1 MDPKV
6 MDPKANLADELSM
19 YSFPFQDY
27 YLTPLFD
34 YIIFVS
40 YLFHLNILI
49 IQDQDCHT
57 P

>member
-1 MDPKV
+1 MDPEV
-6 MDPKANLADELSM
+6 IDHKANLADELGM

-27 YLTPLFD
+27 YLTLLFD

-40 YLFHLNILI
+40 YLFRLNILI

>member
-6 MDPKANLADELSM
+6 VDPKANLADELSM

>member
-1 MDPKV
+1 
-6 MDPKANLADELSM
+6 MDPKANLADELGM

-27 YLTPLFD
+27 YLTLLFD

-40 YLFHLNILI
+40 YLFPLNILI